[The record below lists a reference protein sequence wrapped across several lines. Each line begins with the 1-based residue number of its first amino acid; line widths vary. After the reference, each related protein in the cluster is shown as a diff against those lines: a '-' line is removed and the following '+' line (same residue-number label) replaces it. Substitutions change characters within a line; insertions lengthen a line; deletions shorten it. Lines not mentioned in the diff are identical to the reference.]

1 MLIAALVVFLSAW
14 LFVVYYIIVQKKLD
28 KMGVDRNRFGKPF
41 YNWLYTY
48 AHVKPLS
55 WFVDDDNEL
64 TTKGEKIKKQLVEI
78 GHYNVKFVV
87 RSYMAFQIVVFTGL
101 ILVGLIVCVASVR
114 LDLIYKLLLNV
125 DVAVVPIDLQR
136 FLMIIMIVVLLGL
149 VPGYMLKSRA
159 KKIMLAKEREVPM
172 IMMFVILMLRSG
184 KSTGQIMNDLA
195 KVKSMHQQEFEK
207 AALIYARSPE
217 SAIEYLKGYFGNS
230 AIADMFE
237 LVSDV
242 TNYSRN
248 EVISII
254 ESNMKSYVGSKEE
267 QTRRKDLTSQVY
279 SQATM
284 AVPFSAVILLGVLPL
299 LGMAF
304 ASFTSLV

>member
-64 TTKGEKIKKQLVEI
+64 TTKGEKIKKQLVET

-87 RSYMAFQIVVFTGL
+87 RSYMAFQIVVFAGL
-101 ILVGLIVCVASVR
+101 VLVGLIVCVASVR

-125 DVAVVPIDLQR
+125 DVAVVPINFQR

>member
-1 MLIAALVVFLSAW
+1 MLIAALVIFFMTW
-14 LFVVYYIIVQKKLD
+14 LCVIYYVIVQKKLD
-28 KMGVDRNRFGKPF
+28 KLKVDRNRFGKSF

-48 AHVKPLS
+48 SHVKPLS

-64 TTKGEKIKKQLVEI
+64 TTKGEKIKKQLIET
-78 GHYNVKFVV
+78 GQYNVKFVV
-87 RSYMAFQIVVFTGL
+87 RSYMAFQMVVFAALVLIGL
-101 ILVGLIVCVASVR
+101 VVCLVSLR
-114 LDLIYKLLLNV
+114 LDIIYKVLLNV
-125 DVAVVPIDLQR
+125 DVEVVPIDLQR
-136 FLMIIMIVVLLGL
+136 FLMIFMIVLLLGL
-149 VPGYMLKSRA
+149 VPGYILKSRA

-230 AIADMFE
+230 SIADMFE

-242 TNYSRN
+242 TNYART

-267 QTRRKDLTSQVY
+267 QARRKDLTSQVY

-299 LGMAF
+299 FGMAF
-304 ASFTSLV
+304 ASITSLL